1 MTKTRKQ
8 VQRARKTNSQVRSA
22 VKAAKADTPPRS
34 RPLGSTQRGTTPPRT
49 GDVTGKRTIDRL
61 GRVTKRQGVA
71 NPSSPGNT
79 KLRAEASGRRAKRN
93 VAADRTATRKAAAAN
108 AAKTASRKAV
118 GKMAARAVPGLGTA
132 LAAIDIAGKVGGPG
146 GKSAGKRVRK
156 NGLSTRKR

>member
-1 MTKTRKQ
+1 MKKLSGEVRRA
-8 VQRARKTNSQVRSA
+8 QRAKAS
-22 VKAAKADTPPRS
+22 VKAARTAAGNTRS
-34 RPLGSTQRGTTPPRT
+34 QVKSGTAKPGVKSRDGS
-49 GDVTGKRTIDRL
+49 VTGKRIVDRL
-61 GRVTKRQGVA
+61 GRVTYRQGVA

-93 VAADRTATRKAAAAN
+93 VAADKTATRKAAAAN

-118 GKMAARAVPGLGTA
+118 GKMVARAVPGLGTA
-132 LAAIDIAGKVGGPG
+132 LTAIDIAGKVGGPG